1 MCFTPSFILAIK
13 SHSGPKQ
20 VGVLAASLTLHHPK
34 VTLSINDVPQRPT
47 QKRQQQNPEQR

>member
-47 QKRQQQNPEQR
+47 RKRQQQNPEQR